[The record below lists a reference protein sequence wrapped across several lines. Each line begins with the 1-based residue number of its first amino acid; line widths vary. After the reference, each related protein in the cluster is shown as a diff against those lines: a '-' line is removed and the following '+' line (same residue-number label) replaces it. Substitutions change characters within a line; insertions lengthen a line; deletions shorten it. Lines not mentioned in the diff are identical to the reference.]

1 MILFQLSFE
10 VAPERQAEFE
20 KSFANDFLPALRKQN
35 GFVSARFI
43 RLYAASQIAAI
54 EAAPTEFNYQVNF
67 VFQSETLRR
76 AWAASADH
84 DVAWPKFSG
93 IARKAIWRGY
103 DILAGID

>member
-20 KSFANDFLPALRKQN
+20 KAFAKDFLPALRKQT
-35 GFVSARFI
+35 GFVSARFF
-43 RLYAASQIAAI
+43 RLYAASQIAEI

-76 AWAASADH
+76 AWAASAVH
-84 DVAWPKFSG
+84 DVAWPILSG

-103 DILAGID
+103 DVLASTD